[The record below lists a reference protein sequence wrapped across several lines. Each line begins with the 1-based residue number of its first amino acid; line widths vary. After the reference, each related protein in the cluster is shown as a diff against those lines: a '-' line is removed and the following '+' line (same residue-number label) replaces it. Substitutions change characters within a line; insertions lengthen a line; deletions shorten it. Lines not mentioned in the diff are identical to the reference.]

1 MEMVSSMQPMKIL
14 TTHFSSSC
22 APHFIILA
30 VCVVVVV
37 PIMTMSMLKCLVS
50 PSSQRKPKKNPLL
63 VHFTIIQNYN
73 LVDIIITIII
83 NAVQN
88 SYEH

>member
-1 MEMVSSMQPMKIL
+1 MKKKRLVPQYTKILYIKITMEMVSSMQPMKIL

-50 PSSQRKPKKNPLL
+50 PSSQRKPKKKTTSSP
-63 VHFTIIQNYN
+63 FYN
-73 LVDIIITIII
+73 NTKL
-83 NAVQN
+83 
-88 SYEH
+88 

>member
-30 VCVVVVV
+30 VCVVVV

-50 PSSQRKPKKNPLL
+50 PSSQRKTKNPLL

-73 LVDIIITIII
+73 LVHIIII
-83 NAVQN
+83 NIAVQT
-88 SYEH
+88 S